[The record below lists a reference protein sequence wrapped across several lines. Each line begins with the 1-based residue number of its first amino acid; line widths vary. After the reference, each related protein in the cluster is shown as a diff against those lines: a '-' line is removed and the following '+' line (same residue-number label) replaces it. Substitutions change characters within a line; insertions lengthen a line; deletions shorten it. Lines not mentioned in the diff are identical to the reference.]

1 MREKEILN
9 DIVRLFEAGID
20 IAILTPLRCYYDD
33 TYTDDDDIMTDERV
47 TTILTDETIR
57 EDRQEAFKQQTRMG
71 WTKIFMGFFTSSWC
85 TST

>member
-1 MREKEILN
+1 MPHQRNNTFNIFPEFLDLMKEKEIPN

-47 TTILTDETIR
+47 TKILTDKTIQA
-57 EDRQEAFKQQTRMG
+57 DR
-71 WTKIFMGFFTSSWC
+71 
-85 TST
+85 